1 MMKGNSS
8 SMNNSKT
15 LQTVTLSGGFFLSIF
30 TRMKKFIYSLLVSF
44 LFLFACS
51 TDDDNN
57 KVPNPPVDPE
67 VPSEES
73 IYVIPDALVGYYDS
87 VDFTL
92 STEELYD
99 ELAVLTI
106 EKHKNILGYI
116 DRHDYLYDADED
128 PSNPANVLLL
138 YSGESRSKDEYQS
151 SGNPNDVQTFNT
163 EHVYPKSL
171 LEGDAIADL
180 HILRVADIEINESR
194 LNFPYVDGDG
204 QYKLVNNNAFY
215 PGDEWSGDVAR
226 MIMYMNLRYNEPF
239 DEVGNLDLF
248 LEWNAEDPVSNFEI
262 QRNEV
267 ISDAQGNRNPF
278 IDNPHLATNIWG
290 GDEAENRWDGEADS
304 TDDEAPTVPEGLTVD
319 EKGFENI
326 KISWN
331 ASTDNVA
338 VTKYYI
344 EVNGA
349 YYTTVTSTTVNII
362 DLAPGTPYSITVA
375 AGDSA
380 GNDSNESTAL
390 EVTTIADEEAPSV
403 PQDLAVTGSSSSSIS
418 LSWTA
423 SSDNAAVQGYDIYID
438 DEFYKNV
445 ESVEYTIAG
454 LDADQTYSFTVA
466 AVDIYNNPSAQ
477 SIAVEGTTDADAGD
491 SEDASSVIISEYIE
505 GSFGFNKALE
515 IANFS
520 DESVDLESYSL
531 MKITNAGET
540 WENEFSLAGYTLE
553 AGEVLV
559 IVNVDADRQGLLDAA
574 DIKTDHQVVN
584 FNGNDPIGLFL
595 DGVLVDMLGE
605 KGGADFAKDV
615 NLRRKPGSTPNT
627 TFVPDEWETF
637 SDENTEGLGTF

>member
-1 MMKGNSS
+1 
-8 SMNNSKT
+8 
-15 LQTVTLSGGFFLSIF
+15 
-30 TRMKKFIYSLLVSF
+30 
-44 LFLFACS
+44 
-51 TDDDNN
+51 
-57 KVPNPPVDPE
+57 
-67 VPSEES
+67 
-73 IYVIPDALVGYYDS
+73 
-87 VDFTL
+87 
-92 STEELYD
+92 
-99 ELAVLTI
+99 
-106 EKHKNILGYI
+106 
-116 DRHDYLYDADED
+116 
-128 PSNPANVLLL
+128 
-138 YSGESRSKDEYQS
+138 
-151 SGNPNDVQTFNT
+151 
-163 EHVYPKSL
+163 
-171 LEGDAIADL
+171 
-180 HILRVADIEINESR
+180 
-194 LNFPYVDGDG
+194 
-204 QYKLVNNNAFY
+204 
-215 PGDEWSGDVAR
+215 
-226 MIMYMNLRYNEPF
+226 
-239 DEVGNLDLF
+239 VGNLDLF

-344 EVNGA
+344 EVNGE

-362 DLAPGTPYSITVA
+362 DLAPGTTYSITVA

-380 GNDSNESTAL
+380 GNDSDESTAL

-477 SIAVEGTTDADAGD
+477 SIAVEGTTDAETGD
-491 SEDASSVIISEYIE
+491 SEGASSVIISEYIE

-595 DGVLVDMLGE
+595 DGVLVDILGE

>member
-1 MMKGNSS
+1 
-8 SMNNSKT
+8 
-15 LQTVTLSGGFFLSIF
+15 
-30 TRMKKFIYSLLVSF
+30 MKKYIFLPIVCF

-51 TDDDNN
+51 TDDNN
-57 KVPNPPVDPE
+57 NTVPNQPVDPE
-67 VPSEES
+67 VPEEES
-73 IYVIPDALVGYYDS
+73 IYVIPDALVGYYGG

-92 STEELYD
+92 SAEELYD

-106 EKHKNILGYI
+106 EKHKNILGYT

-128 PSNPANVLLL
+128 PSNPANVILL

-180 HILRVADIEINESR
+180 HILRVADIAINESR

-204 QYKLVNNNAFY
+204 QYKLVNGTAFY
-215 PGDEWSGDVAR
+215 PGDEWRGDVAR

-239 DEVGNLDLF
+239 DEVGGLALF

-267 ISDAQGNRNPF
+267 IYGAQGNRNPF
-278 IDNPHLATNIWG
+278 IDNPHLATSLWG
-290 GDEAENRWDGEADS
+290 GDDAENRWDGEVDFS
-304 TDDEAPTVPEGLTVD
+304 DEEAPSVPEGLTLN

-344 EVNGA
+344 EVNGE

-362 DLAPGTPYSITVA
+362 DLAPGTTYSITVA

-380 GNDSNESTAL
+380 GNYSAMSTAL
-390 EVTTIADEEAPSV
+390 EVTTIADAEAPSV
-403 PQDLAVTGSSSSSIS
+403 PQDLAVTGATSSSIS

-438 DEFYKNV
+438 GEFYKNV
-445 ESVEYTIAG
+445 ESLDYTIAG
-454 LDADQTYSFTVA
+454 LDADHTYSFTVA
-466 AVDIYNNPSAQ
+466 AVDIYDNASAQ
-477 SIAVEGTTDADAGD
+477 STAVEGKTDADTGD
-491 SEDASSVIISEYIE
+491 SEGASSIIISEYIE
-505 GSFGFNKALE
+505 GSFGHNKALE

-520 DESVDLESYSL
+520 EETVDLESYSL
-531 MKITNAGET
+531 MKITNASET
-540 WENEFSLAGYTLE
+540 WDNEFSLAGYTLE

-559 IVNVDADRQGLLDAA
+559 IVNSEADRQALLNAA
-574 DIKTDHQVVN
+574 DIKTEHQVVN